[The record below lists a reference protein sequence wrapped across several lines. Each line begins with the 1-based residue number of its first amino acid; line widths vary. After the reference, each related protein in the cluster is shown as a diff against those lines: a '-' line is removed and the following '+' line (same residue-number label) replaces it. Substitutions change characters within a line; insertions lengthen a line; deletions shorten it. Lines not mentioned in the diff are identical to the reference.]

1 MDKIEM
7 SFKNE
12 EQFLEAMYDVAK
24 EAVVQEA
31 ASLETIEDLIDLL
44 TELVNRKKE
53 ERSWRTRK

>member
-24 EAVVQEA
+24 EAVVQEVVN
-31 ASLETIEDLIDLL
+31 LETIEDFIDLL

>member
-1 MDKIEM
+1 
-7 SFKNE
+7 
-12 EQFLEAMYDVAK
+12 MYDVAK

-31 ASLETIEDLIDLL
+31 ASLETIENLIDLL

>member
-1 MDKIEM
+1 MDKIEIL
-7 SFKNE
+7 FKNE
-12 EQFLEAMYDVAK
+12 EQFIEAMYDAAK

>member
-1 MDKIEM
+1 MDKIEIL
-7 SFKNE
+7 FKSE

-31 ASLETIEDLIDLL
+31 ASLETIENLIDLL

>member
-1 MDKIEM
+1 MDKIEIL
-7 SFKNE
+7 FKSE
-12 EQFLEAMYDVAK
+12 EQFIGAMYDAAK

>member
-1 MDKIEM
+1 M

-24 EAVVQEA
+24 EAVVQEVVN
-31 ASLETIEDLIDLL
+31 LETIEDFIDLL